1 MFLDLQNFFLA
12 NQDQLLAEESHAPKR
27 SKLDSYGEKN
37 KNDRVEVIKLPATGS
52 SNGTANSKSTT
63 GDLRRACQKWPC
75 DYHNLNFLEKDWSYE
90 SHMNSFSEN
99 DTNEDAPLN
108 LSLKSTSDSKRSS
121 SSENVLDL
129 ILNKPSKT
137 SESSV
142 NNLSSLQNLTA
153 GIGLLGDSKGQFKE
167 GRPRNLG
174 RGVSKPKKN
183 TVASLLAQ
191 SRAVGVKP
199 QQLLNT
205 NCDFEKIRQALLDS
219 NHQNSD
225 VQSNTDSESYN
236 DTSGVSESEGEN
248 DSLNVEELKVPLN
261 EGWKRETIIRGL
273 TKSGH
278 LKGDVYYFS
287 PYNPTVKLK
296 TLNQVKQELSKN
308 NSQLKEENFCFT
320 GRKIVGTFL
329 QAAPAPY
336 ATDGEFV
343 RMTDYEVAQRLEE
356 IRVYTRQSMT
366 QLNVEQ
372 RIEIARQQ
380 QMMRDAKK
388 NSKEETSKTKE
399 KVRDFSVMVDWF
411 SYFNCSRF

>member
-1 MFLDLQNFFLA
+1 MAAFQE
-12 NQDQLLAEESHAPKR
+12 NQKVCCFQLFAIKHA
-27 SKLDSYGEKN
+27 S
-37 KNDRVEVIKLPATGS
+37 VTV
-52 SNGTANSKSTT
+52 
-63 GDLRRACQKWPC
+63 
-75 DYHNLNFLEKDWSYE
+75 
-90 SHMNSFSEN
+90 SFS
-99 DTNEDAPLN
+99 
-108 LSLKSTSDSKRSS
+108 
-121 SSENVLDL
+121 
-129 ILNKPSKT
+129 
-137 SESSV
+137 
-142 NNLSSLQNLTA
+142 Q
-153 GIGLLGDSKGQFKE
+153 GQFKE

-199 QQLLNT
+199 QQLLNS

-236 DTSGVSESEGEN
+236 DTSGISESEGEN
-248 DSLNVEELKVPLN
+248 ENVNIEDLKKPLV

-278 LKGDVYYFS
+278 LKGDVYYLS
-287 PYNPTVKLK
+287 PYSSSVKLK
-296 TLNQVKQELSKN
+296 TMSQVKQELSKLKT
-308 NSQLKEENFCFT
+308 QLNEENFSFT
-320 GRKIVGTFL
+320 ARKIVGTFL

-356 IRVYTRQSMT
+356 IRLYTRQSMT

-380 QMMRDAKK
+380 QLLRDAKK
-388 NSKEETSKTKE
+388 NVKEENSKTKE
-399 KVRDFSVMVDWF
+399 KVD
-411 SYFNCSRF
+411 

>member
-1 MFLDLQNFFLA
+1 M
-12 NQDQLLAEESHAPKR
+12 
-27 SKLDSYGEKN
+27 
-37 KNDRVEVIKLPATGS
+37 TG
-52 SNGTANSKSTT
+52 
-63 GDLRRACQKWPC
+63 Q
-75 DYHNLNFLEKDWSYE
+75 Y
-90 SHMNSFSEN
+90 
-99 DTNEDAPLN
+99 
-108 LSLKSTSDSKRSS
+108 
-121 SSENVLDL
+121 
-129 ILNKPSKT
+129 
-137 SESSV
+137 
-142 NNLSSLQNLTA
+142 
-153 GIGLLGDSKGQFKE
+153 KE

-199 QQLLNT
+199 QQLLNA
-205 NCDFEKIRQALLDS
+205 NCDFEKIRQALMDS
-219 NHQNSD
+219 NLQNSD

-248 DSLNVEELKVPLN
+248 ENTNIEDLKVPLAD
-261 EGWKRETIIRGL
+261 GWKRETIIRGL

-278 LKGDVYYFS
+278 LKGDVYYCS

-296 TLNQVKQELSKN
+296 TMNQIKQELIRCKSL
-308 NSQLKEENFCFT
+308 LKEENFSLT
-320 GRKIVGTFL
+320 ARKIVGTFL

-356 IRVYTRQSMT
+356 IRLYTRQTMP

-380 QMMRDAKK
+380 QQLRDAKK
-388 NSKEETSKTKE
+388 NIKEEVSKSKE
-399 KVRDFSVMVDWF
+399 KVS
-411 SYFNCSRF
+411 SK

>member
-1 MFLDLQNFFLA
+1 M
-12 NQDQLLAEESHAPKR
+12 
-27 SKLDSYGEKN
+27 
-37 KNDRVEVIKLPATGS
+37 
-52 SNGTANSKSTT
+52 
-63 GDLRRACQKWPC
+63 
-75 DYHNLNFLEKDWSYE
+75 
-90 SHMNSFSEN
+90 
-99 DTNEDAPLN
+99 
-108 LSLKSTSDSKRSS
+108 
-121 SSENVLDL
+121 
-129 ILNKPSKT
+129 
-137 SESSV
+137 
-142 NNLSSLQNLTA
+142 
-153 GIGLLGDSKGQFKE
+153 IGQYKE

-199 QQLLNT
+199 QQLLNA
-205 NCDFEKIRQALLDS
+205 NCDFEKIRQALMDS
-219 NHQNSD
+219 NLQNSD

-248 DSLNVEELKVPLN
+248 ENTNIEELKVPLSD
-261 EGWKRETIIRGL
+261 GWKRETIIRGL

-278 LKGDVYYFS
+278 LKGDVYYCS

-296 TLNQVKQELSKN
+296 TMNQIKQELIRCKSL
-308 NSQLKEENFCFT
+308 LKEENFSLT
-320 GRKIVGTFL
+320 ARKIVGTFL

-356 IRVYTRQSMT
+356 IRLYTRQTMP

-380 QMMRDAKK
+380 QQLRDAKK
-388 NSKEETSKTKE
+388 NIKEEVSKSKE
-399 KVRDFSVMVDWF
+399 KVRLK
-411 SYFNCSRF
+411 